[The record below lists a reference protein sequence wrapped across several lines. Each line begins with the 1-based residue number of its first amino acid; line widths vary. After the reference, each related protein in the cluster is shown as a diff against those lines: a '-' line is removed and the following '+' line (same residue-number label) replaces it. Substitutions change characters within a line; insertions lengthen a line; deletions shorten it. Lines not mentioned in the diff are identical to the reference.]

1 MHSGVA
7 IPLLRRAQ
15 FSFSM
20 ARRGARH
27 SFASIQTALVAL
39 QRNVLLCKM
48 VPTAWGFAF
57 GDCLTQQLGPLWPAE
72 QWPSKH
78 NLAAHDPSK
87 TLAMAG
93 VGACVGAPLS
103 LALYAQMDALMPGAG
118 ILLAAGKFTLDQL
131 VGCVV
136 WQAAYM
142 AISEPYRRTFVQF
155 VQDKQ
160 QQQQPQAA
168 LAVAC

>member
-57 GDCLTQQLGPLWPAE
+57 GDCLTQVRPQRLEVLCHRRNVACRPHGALPE
-72 QWPSKH
+72 PSI
-78 NLAAHDPSK
+78 
-87 TLAMAG
+87 
-93 VGACVGAPLS
+93 
-103 LALYAQMDALMPGAG
+103 LMN
-118 ILLAAGKFTLDQL
+118 
-131 VGCVV
+131 
-136 WQAAYM
+136 
-142 AISEPYRRTFVQF
+142 
-155 VQDKQ
+155 
-160 QQQQPQAA
+160 QQPNT
-168 LAVAC
+168 

>member
-57 GDCLTQQLGPLWPAE
+57 GDCLTQVRPQRLEL
-72 QWPSKH
+72 
-78 NLAAHDPSK
+78 
-87 TLAMAG
+87 
-93 VGACVGAPLS
+93 LS
-103 LALYAQMDALMPGAG
+103 
-118 ILLAAGKFTLDQL
+118 
-131 VGCVV
+131 
-136 WQAAYM
+136 
-142 AISEPYRRTFVQF
+142 
-155 VQDKQ
+155 
-160 QQQQPQAA
+160 
-168 LAVAC
+168 